1 MMTTLSNDKPFKEK
15 KFKQAPHP
23 FIILFIVI
31 IIMAALTYLIPAGQY
46 ERIVND
52 DGRTLVVD
60 GSYTTIEG
68 DQAGVLDIFNAIHK
82 GMVQSAPIIFFIF
95 IVGGSFNLFRE
106 SRAIEG
112 AFGSLSTKMKGRE
125 MLLIPVIM
133 MFFGVAGAA
142 VGMFEEVL
150 PFIMI
155 LVPIAIVMGFDS
167 MVGAAMVIVGVSAG
181 FTAAFMNPFTIG
193 VAQGLA
199 DVPIFSGMGLR
210 IAFWLVFMAVAI
222 AYVMIYARKIKKDPT
237 KSIMYEEDLKRNIDM
252 NAMEQESISKTQ
264 IATLIVLGLTLVV
277 LAIGVL
283 KFGWFM
289 TEIAALFLIM
299 AIVIG
304 IVNRMQFN
312 EMTKSFVRGC
322 EELVVGALV
331 VGFAYG
337 ALVILNESNTIDS
350 ILYGISNLVG
360 ELPTGL
366 SAIGMYLMQTVLNV
380 IVSSGSG
387 QAALTMPI
395 MAPLSDL
402 LGVSRQTAVLAFQMG
417 DGITNII
424 TPTSGLVLAAL
435 AMAKIS
441 YGKWVRWLWP
451 LIVIQ
456 FILGGI
462 FITIAHIFFWPA

>member
-1 MMTTLSNDKPFKEK
+1 MTTITNDQTVKKK
-15 KFKQAPHP
+15 KFREAPHP
-23 FIILFIVI
+23 FIILFVVV
-31 IIMAALTYLIPAGQY
+31 IIMAALTYLVPAGQY
-46 ERIVND
+46 DRVVND
-52 DGRTLVVD
+52 DGRTIAVD
-60 GSYTTIEG
+60 GSYHTIESNP
-68 DQAGVLDIFNAIHK
+68 AGFLDIFNSIHK

-95 IVGGSFNLFRE
+95 IVAGSFNLFRE
-106 SRAIEG
+106 SKAIEG
-112 AFGSLSTKMKGRE
+112 AFGSLSSKMKGRE

-133 MFFGVAGAA
+133 LFFGFAGAA

-155 LVPIAIVMGFDS
+155 LVPIAIMMGFDS

-199 DVPIFSGMGLR
+199 EVPIFSGMGLR
-210 IAFWLVFMAVAI
+210 IAFWIIFMIVSI
-222 AYVMIYARKIKKDPT
+222 AYVMIYARKIKKDPK
-237 KSIMYEEDLKRNIDM
+237 KSVMYEEDRKRNIDID
-252 NAMEQESISKTQ
+252 AMHQESITKTQ
-264 IATLIVLGLTLVV
+264 GVILAVLGITLIVLAV
-277 LAIGVL
+277 GVL

-304 IVNRMQFN
+304 LINRMSFN
-312 EMTKSFVRGC
+312 EITKSFVRGC

-337 ALVILNESNTIDS
+337 ALVILNDSNTIDTV
-350 ILYGISNLVG
+350 LYGITKLVEG
-360 ELPTGL
+360 LPAGL
-366 SAIGMYLMQTVLNV
+366 TAIGMYFMQTILNV

-424 TPTSGLVLAAL
+424 TPTSGLILAAL

-441 YGKWVRWLWP
+441 YSKWVRWLWP

-456 FILGGI
+456 FVLGAV
-462 FITIAHIFFWPA
+462 FITVAHVFFWPA

>member
-1 MMTTLSNDKPFKEK
+1 MTTISNEQTLKQK
-15 KFKQAPHP
+15 KIREAPHP
-23 FIILFIVI
+23 FIILFVVVIV
-31 IIMAALTYLIPAGQY
+31 MAALTYLIPAGQY
-46 ERIVND
+46 ERVVTE
-52 DGRTLVVD
+52 DGRSVVVD
-60 GSYTTIEG
+60 GSYTTI
-68 DQAGVLDIFNAIHK
+68 DSKSAGFLDVFNAIHK

-95 IVGGSFNLFRE
+95 IVAGSFNLFRE

-112 AFGSLSTKMKGRE
+112 AFGSLSTKMKGKE

-133 MFFGVAGAA
+133 LFFGFAGAGI
-142 VGMFEEVL
+142 GMFEEVL

-210 IAFWLVFMAVAI
+210 IVFWIVFMIVSI
-222 AYVMIYARKIKKDPT
+222 GYVMIYARKIKKDPT
-237 KSIMYEEDLKRNIDM
+237 KSIMYEEDRKRNIDI
-252 NAMEQESISKTQ
+252 NAIEQDSITKTQ
-264 IATLIVLGLTLVV
+264 VATLVVLGLTLIV
-277 LAIGVL
+277 LAVGVL

-299 AIVIG
+299 AIVMGLI
-304 IVNRMQFN
+304 NRMNFN
-312 EMTKSFVRGC
+312 EITKSFVRGC

-337 ALVILNESNTIDS
+337 ALVILNESNTIDTV
-350 ILYGISNLVG
+350 LYGISNLVE
-360 ELPTGL
+360 ELPSGL
-366 SAIGMYLMQTVLNV
+366 TAIGMYLMQTVLNV

-424 TPTSGLVLAAL
+424 TPTSGLILAAL

-456 FILGGI
+456 FVLGGV
-462 FITIAHIFFWPA
+462 FITVAHLFFWPA